1 MTVSAKAQSP
11 ERWPAKLPA
20 DWPHRDLS
28 RVLRTGTV
36 AWHVQVGGSGPTML
50 LLHGSGASAHSWA
63 DLLPALMRQATVVA
77 PDLPGNGFTAGAS
90 GPSLSL
96 TRIASELDLLL
107 AALTPL
113 GVAPPSLVVG
123 HSAGAAL
130 ALRWALTT
138 KQPPRALIGFNPSLV
153 PPPAAY
159 TALLAPLLNPLA
171 TSAPMAAL
179 LARLS
184 RGTGLVG
191 KLLDSTRSTLSP
203 LQRARYARL
212 FSDPAHVRG
221 TMGFMAAADLPSL
234 LDTGHCLAMPLTFVV
249 GEQDEWVPKRPLL
262 RVIATSFPAAEVLPW
277 PGGHLLHEATPDRAA
292 ALVLERLERLDR
304 AVAG

>member
-1 MTVSAKAQSP
+1 MTQAVKP
-11 ERWPAKLPA
+11 RLPKNLPR

-28 RVLRTGTV
+28 RVLRVG
-36 AWHVQVGGSGPTML
+36 AIDWHVQVGGTGPTVL

-63 DLLPALMRQATVVA
+63 DLLPALMREATVVV
-77 PDLPGNGFTAGAS
+77 PDLPGHGFTTGAS

-96 TRIASELDLLL
+96 TRIAAELDALL
-107 AALTPL
+107 AALAPL
-113 GVAPPSLVVG
+113 GVAAPSLVVG

-130 ALRWALTT
+130 ALRWALAT
-138 KQPPRALIGFNPSLV
+138 KPAPRALIGFNPSLV
-153 PPPAAY
+153 PPPAVY
-159 TALLAPLLNPLA
+159 TALLAPLITPLA

-184 RGTGLVG
+184 RGTGMVG

-221 TMGFMAAADLPSL
+221 TMGFMAAADLPAL
-234 LDTGHCLAMPLTFVV
+234 LDTGHCLQLPLTFVI
-249 GEQDEWVPKRPLL
+249 GEQDPWVPQKPLR
-262 RVIATSFPAAEVLPW
+262 RVIADSFPQAELLAW
-277 PGGHLLHEATPDRAA
+277 PGGHLLHEAAPERAA
-292 ALVLERLERLDR
+292 ALVLERLQR